1 MLFKQELIMQTG
13 FFSISPTHKTTCTN
27 NTVFPQNLHVI
38 NQEGKH
44 ITGFSFQLSNKKNR
58 MHYYHFSHINFMQ
71 SNKENEHA
79 DWIFFFQIYNS
90 ENSMQMSIFHSK
102 ICMLFKQELIMQTG
116 FFSISPAQ
124 KTTCTNNTVFPQNLH
139 VIN

>member
-79 DWIFFFQIYNS
+79 DWIFFFPDLQ
-90 ENSMQMSIFHSK
+90 
-102 ICMLFKQELIMQTG
+102 FKKQHANEY
-116 FFSISPAQ
+116 FSL
-124 KTTCTNNTVFPQNLH
+124 QNLH
-139 VIN
+139 VIQARINHANWVFFHISSSENYMH